1 LFPTIHLRLR
11 RIPFREPA
19 FWDFSVKLRVLRRS
33 STMAMVLAAAAFAAC
48 GDDQVG
54 SDVLGSVEAGLPK
67 DSLLA
72 LMGTGPLSAQFADTM
87 RLERGY
93 RISKYLMDG
102 KLYEVLY
109 FREKP
114 GNVRDPVE
122 QALET
127 PVLLADGKVLGW
139 GWEYYVE
146 EGMGKL
152 KLPTPLREV
161 EAPAAPAA
169 PAAPG
174 TPGASADTTKR

>member
-1 LFPTIHLRLR
+1 
-11 RIPFREPA
+11 
-19 FWDFSVKLRVLRRS
+19 VKLRVFRRS
-33 STMAMVLAAAAFAAC
+33 TTVALVLAASALAAC

-72 LMGTGPLSAQFADTM
+72 LMGTGPLTGQFTDTL
-87 RLERGY
+87 RLEQGY
-93 RISKYLMDG
+93 RISRYLMDG
-102 KLYEVLY
+102 KLYEVVY
-109 FREKP
+109 YREKP

-127 PVLLADGKVLGW
+127 PVVLADGKVLGW

-161 EAPAAPAA
+161 PAPATPAAPAA
-169 PAAPG
+169 PQTPAAP
-174 TPGASADTTKR
+174 PAPSASADSATH